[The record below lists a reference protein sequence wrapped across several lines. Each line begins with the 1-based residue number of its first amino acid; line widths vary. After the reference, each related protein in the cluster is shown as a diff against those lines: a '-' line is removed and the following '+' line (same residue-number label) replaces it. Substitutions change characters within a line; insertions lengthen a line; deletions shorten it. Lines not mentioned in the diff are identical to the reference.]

1 MAITYTWEINGTS
14 CKRDVADGYFT
25 NVVYRVKGMDGTEE
39 KARHTGEITFI
50 KPESLP
56 SDFIAF
62 AGSAPSSQSLVSRY
76 DGTAFASAPSL
87 PTANNDM
94 DSSAASPADSGL
106 GFGGNDPSR
115 ANSYEWTGETTAARA
130 VKTIDFD

>member
-1 MAITYTWEINGTS
+1 MAITCTWQINSTQ

-39 KARHTGEITFI
+39 KARHTGEIVYI

-62 AGSAPSSQSLVSRY
+62 DTSKKTPDEATMLTWVKDALGSTEVASIEASLKAEIDLINTPVQTT
-76 DGTAFASAPSL
+76 GVAF
-87 PTANNDM
+87 
-94 DSSAASPADSGL
+94 
-106 GFGGNDPSR
+106 
-115 ANSYEWTGETTAARA
+115 
-130 VKTIDFD
+130 

>member
-56 SDFIAF
+56 SGFIAF
-62 AGSAPSSQSLVSRY
+62 DESKPTPTEATMITWVKNDLGTDEVAAIEASLKAQIDLINTPVQAT
-76 DGTAFASAPSL
+76 GVAF
-87 PTANNDM
+87 
-94 DSSAASPADSGL
+94 
-106 GFGGNDPSR
+106 
-115 ANSYEWTGETTAARA
+115 
-130 VKTIDFD
+130 

>member
-56 SDFIAF
+56 SEFIAF
-62 AGSAPSSQSLVSRY
+62 DESKPTPTEATMLTWVKDALGSTEVTAIENSLKAEIDLINTPVQ
-76 DGTAFASAPSL
+76 A
-87 PTANNDM
+87 
-94 DSSAASPADSGL
+94 
-106 GFGGNDPSR
+106 
-115 ANSYEWTGETTAARA
+115 TG
-130 VKTIDFD
+130 VDL